1 MAKKINTILASASP
15 RRLELLNLLNIYP
28 DVKIPELDEIPVEGE
43 LPGNFVSRIAYEKGR
58 SIAEKNNSENLTISA
73 DTIVLL
79 DNMII
84 GKPSGREDAFK
95 MLKLLA
101 GKEHKVITGI
111 SLIYRGDKRIKNS
124 MTEVKF
130 SQLSDKE
137 IEYYLDTEIFL
148 DKAGAYAI
156 QGNASIF
163 VERINGCYF
172 NVMGFPLNLF
182 YSLIREFNISLND
195 LSSRP

>member
-1 MAKKINTILASASP
+1 M
-15 RRLELLNLLNIYP
+15 
-28 DVKIPELDEIPVEGE
+28 EGE
-43 LPGNFVSRIAYEKGR
+43 SPVSFVSRIAYEKGR
-58 SIAEKNNSENLTISA
+58 SIAEKNNSEILTISA

-84 GKPSGREDAFK
+84 GKPSGREDAFN

-111 SLIYRGDKRIKNS
+111 SLIYRGDKRIKTS
-124 MTEVKF
+124 VTEVKF

-137 IEYYLDTEIFL
+137 IKYYLDTEIFL

-163 VERINGCYF
+163 VERIKGCYF

-182 YSLIREFNISLND
+182 YSLIRDFNISLND
-195 LSSRP
+195 IASRP